1 MENKEFNLLW
11 EPWIR
16 VRLPDCSICEVS
28 TEELFCHA
36 ERYTDLAGELPTQD
50 IAVLRLLLAVLHA
63 VFTRYDA
70 DGEEEELK
78 SAQDALQRWKSLWD
92 AGKFPEKPILAYLET
107 WKERFWL
114 FHPERPFWQVPS
126 AVIGSPYSASKLNG
140 EISESSHKPRLFPCR
155 TFDDRN
161 RLTYSEAA
169 RWLIHTN
176 AYEDAGI
183 KKKGD
188 AETKKTLES
197 IGVCWLGE
205 CGLLYAQGENL
216 FQTLML
222 NLVFTDSNGELWE
235 NAEPV
240 WEKQPYPEKQ
250 RERIAVPNDQADLLT
265 LQSRRL
271 LLNRENEYVT
281 GYLSLGGS
289 FFDKANTFQEQMTL
303 WYRHQEK
310 KNEPADYLP
319 YTNRGR
325 RQIWR
330 DFEIL
335 AAEKNNAN
343 ATGIVRW
350 LCQLQTK
357 NILKKTAVYPYRFVS
372 VEYDGNRSSI
382 VNIFSDSLSVQLQ
395 IFNEVGK
402 DCRSIIISEVAQ
414 CEKIAQYIGT
424 LAYEL
429 DIAAGNT
436 DPSFDGKAKEQ
447 FYYRVDI
454 PFREWLRSLEPSE
467 DYTVLARQCDAWRET
482 ARKIALDY
490 GRELVE
496 QSGPAAFIGRNYKK
510 NAKDTERHYSAPEAY
525 NRFLSYMGKYGTKQK
540 GDETV

>member
-16 VRLPDCSICEVS
+16 VRLPDCSVCEVS
-28 TEELFCHA
+28 MEELFCHA

-70 DGEEEELK
+70 DGAEDELETPR
-78 SAQDALQRWKSLWD
+78 DALQRWKSLWD

-114 FHPERPFWQVPS
+114 FHPTRPFWQVIS
-126 AVIGSPYSASKLNG
+126 AVIGTEYTPSKLNG
-140 EISESSHKPRLFPCR
+140 ELSESSNKVRLFPVR
-155 TFDDRN
+155 SGDEKEHVTFA
-161 RLTYSEAA
+161 EAA
-169 RWLIHTN
+169 RWLLYVN
-176 AYEDAGI
+176 AFDDTSAKPKGKDLPSVGAG
-183 KKKGD
+183 
-188 AETKKTLES
+188 
-197 IGVCWLGE
+197 WLGK
-205 CGLLYAQGENL
+205 CGLITAGGRNL
-216 FQTLML
+216 FETLML
-222 NLVFTDSNGELWE
+222 NLVLTDDNGELWDS
-235 NAEPV
+235 AVPV
-240 WEKQPYPEKQ
+240 WELPSPPEK
-250 RERIAVPNDQADLLT
+250 ERTLIPLPNDQAALLT

-271 LLNRENEYVT
+271 LLRTAGDAVT
-281 GYLSLGGS
+281 GYTLLGGD
-289 FFDKANTFQEQMTL
+289 FFEKLGAFSEQMTV
-303 WYRHQEK
+303 WSPIYDKKKTEVTGYQPKRH
-310 KNEPADYLP
+310 D
-319 YTNRGR
+319 RS
-325 RQIWR
+325 RQMWR
-330 DFEIL
+330 DFSSI
-335 AAEKNNAN
+335 AASEEGKRLP
-343 ATGIVRW
+343 GVVRW
-350 LCQLQTK
+350 NTMLK
-357 NILKKTAVYPYRFVS
+357 NRGFLAKFSVISYRIASVQYGDKDFFAVDV
-372 VEYDGNRSSI
+372 
-382 VNIFSDSLSVQLQ
+382 FSDALSFHLDLLT
-395 IFNEVGK
+395 ELGK
-402 DCRSIIISEVAQ
+402 TYLKAVSDEIAQ
-414 CEKIAQYIGT
+414 CDTVARYIGT

-436 DPSFDGKAKEQ
+436 NPSFDGKAKEQ

-525 NRFLSYMGKYGTKQK
+525 NHFLYLMGKYGTKQK